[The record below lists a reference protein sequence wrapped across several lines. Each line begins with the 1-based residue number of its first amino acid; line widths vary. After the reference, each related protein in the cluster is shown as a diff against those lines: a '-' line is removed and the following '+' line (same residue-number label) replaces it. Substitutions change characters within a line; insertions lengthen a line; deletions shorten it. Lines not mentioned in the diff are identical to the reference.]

1 MIYSITPDSPAE
13 IKADGLSKVMKS
25 GATIHWYFVPAK
37 GRCETAC
44 FAGGRAQGCNGGRS
58 WVAIKVMKSLK
69 KEPRMHHTRHMC
81 KQANTCG
88 SSILWTSPLPL
99 ADFNGRFPDFEIYY
113 TIFSWL
119 PPVFPYT
126 KACPHPN
133 LPFVICLILVD
144 RWIKQYV
151 YTVAQRR
158 GSNCYDVRCNRPFRT
173 PPNKCHGSKCH
184 AWEMVLSILAA
195 MAIASHNYRR
205 LCQQIP
211 VSVVSVRPCSTFS
224 FQGARRCINIL
235 TTSVSIL
242 STVRWCTVQRIRRSQ
257 LLLPY

>member
-1 MIYSITPDSPAE
+1 
-13 IKADGLSKVMKS
+13 
-25 GATIHWYFVPAK
+25 
-37 GRCETAC
+37 
-44 FAGGRAQGCNGGRS
+44 
-58 WVAIKVMKSLK
+58 MKSLK

-173 PPNKCHGSKCH
+173 PPNKCHGSKH
-184 AWEMVLSILAA
+184 
-195 MAIASHNYRR
+195 HPP
-205 LCQQIP
+205 IP
-211 VSVVSVRPCSTFS
+211 ASVVSVRPCSTFS

-242 STVRWCTVQRIRRSQ
+242 STVR
-257 LLLPY
+257 

>member
-1 MIYSITPDSPAE
+1 MIFCAGQGQMRDSVLCRWASSGLQRWQVLSSHKSHE
-13 IKADGLSKVMKS
+13 IFEKRTKNASYKTYVQTSK
-25 GATIHWYFVPAK
+25 HLW
-37 GRCETAC
+37 
-44 FAGGRAQGCNGGRS
+44 
-58 WVAIKVMKSLK
+58 
-69 KEPRMHHTRHMC
+69 
-81 KQANTCG
+81 

-119 PPVFPYT
+119 PPVFAYT

-144 RWIKQYV
+144 RRIKQYV

-195 MAIASHNYRR
+195 MAIASHNYKR

-235 TTSVSIL
+235 TTAVSIL
-242 STVRWCTVQRIRRSQ
+242 STVRSFTTPSV
-257 LLLPY
+257 LLVPDTAGPPKLSVDDF